1 MIQHKAG
8 SIMRIIISEP
18 GDAGASAGRTLVS
31 SRESEAVPWLT
42 TSWPI
47 RRSNLVVP
55 ANKLRMIE
63 KAVGTETDVVML
75 DMEDAVAYTPET
87 KIQAQ
92 EAVVEARATLDFGR
106 KELIVRVNALGSP
119 WFEDDLVAAI
129 AARPRAI
136 VPAKITSASD
146 LREIDQR
153 LTALGAPEDLH
164 LWVGL
169 ETVHAVMRS
178 EGIALAS
185 PRVELLRFGF
195 GDYTASMQGQFPD
208 TIDHLIFPLTKV
220 LATARMF
227 GLQATGPA
235 VVFGDLKR
243 LDLVRGQAALL
254 RLLGYD
260 GATII
265 HPSHIAP
272 VHAAFT
278 PTAEEID
285 SALRQQQALQD
296 AGGEGVVV
304 LDGHV
309 IEEVHM
315 KLATRTIA
323 VAHKLGL
330 LPERSPAM

>member
-1 MIQHKAG
+1 M
-8 SIMRIIISEP
+8 S
-18 GDAGASAGRTLVS
+18 DA
-31 SRESEAVPWLT
+31 
-42 TSWPI
+42 SWPI

-55 ANKLRMIE
+55 ANKLKMIE
-63 KAVGTETDVVML
+63 KAIGSEADVIML
-75 DMEDAVAYTPET
+75 DMEDAVAYTPQT
-87 KIQAQ
+87 KVEAQ
-92 EAVVEARATLDFGR
+92 EVIVEARGTMDFR
-106 KELIVRVNALGSP
+106 QKELIVRVNALGSP
-119 WFEDDLVAAI
+119 WFEGDLVAAI
-129 AARPRAI
+129 AARPRGI

-146 LREIDQR
+146 LREIDGR
-153 LTALGAPEDLH
+153 LTALGAPAELR

-185 PRVELLRFGF
+185 PRVEVLRFGF

-208 TIDHLIFPLTKV
+208 TIDHLVFPLTKV

-227 GLQATGPA
+227 GFQATGPS

-243 LDLVRGQAALL
+243 LDLVSAQAAFL

-285 SALRQQQALQD
+285 LALRQQEALRD

-323 VAHKLGL
+323 VARKLGL
-330 LPERSPAM
+330 LPDPSPAV